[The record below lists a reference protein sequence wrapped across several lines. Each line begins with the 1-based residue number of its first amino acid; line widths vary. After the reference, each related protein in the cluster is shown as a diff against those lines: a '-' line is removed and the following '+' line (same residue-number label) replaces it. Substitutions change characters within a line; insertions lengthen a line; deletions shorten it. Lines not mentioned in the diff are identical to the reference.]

1 MRSYIRKI
9 AKPGIKL
16 IDMCETLEDSVR
28 LLIGARGLDAGM
40 FIIIFIFISIFVFAA
55 CCVWRTSLPCCW
67 IVHDLLL
74 DDQRLFVVPACLAA
88 GLCRVCFCTSNACM
102 VCESCRFDLAAD
114 SRPSSLHL
122 RRSGTDGNIAGLAAG
137 IAFPTGCSLD
147 HVAAHWT
154 PNAGDETVLHQDHVM
169 KLGAQL
175 SVSHIPRHPK
185 QSKTH
190 KKKQRDL
197 ACKSCPGMTTAALA
211 YSSGN

>member
-1 MRSYIRKI
+1 MRKV

-28 LLIGARGLDAGM
+28 RLIGARGLDAGM
-40 FIIIFIFISIFVFAA
+40 VLFVCFLCVFEA

-67 IVHDLLL
+67 SVHDLLL

-88 GLCRVCFCTSNACM
+88 GLCRFCICTSSACM
-102 VCESCRFDLAAD
+102 AFESCCFDLAAD
-114 SRPSSLHL
+114 SRPCSLHL
-122 RRSGTDGNIAGLAAG
+122 RRSCTDGKIAGFAAG

-169 KLGAQL
+169 KLGAHCHAVL
-175 SVSHIPRHPK
+175 AMTAAAMAHSWAS
-185 QSKTH
+185 
-190 KKKQRDL
+190 L
-197 ACKSCPGMTTAALA
+197 ACVLLLQMVVCTNVHRAVLICRSC
-211 YSSGN
+211 